1 MATVPGQSRFYRRG
15 VGPAGLTGFRVVVQE
30 TDLLVYADRD
40 LTEATRE
47 LVLQHRGFI
56 ETFIAQ
62 RPVFG
67 ESLTPVQL
75 AEPAPLIV
83 REMARAAAAAGVGP
97 MAAVAGAIAE
107 RVGLELL
114 THTRQVIVEN
124 GGDVFVRTRL
134 PVIMGIYAG
143 SSPLSGRMG
152 LRVGGE
158 DTPVGVCTSSG
169 TLGHSLSLGR
179 ADAVCAL
186 SASCSLADAAA
197 TAIGNRVRSPADI
210 PAAITCGRKI
220 GGLDGVI
227 VIIGER
233 IGCWGAV
240 ELVPLKAKKG

>member
-56 ETFIAQ
+56 EAFIAQ

-67 ESLTPVQL
+67 ESLTPVRL
-75 AEPAPLIV
+75 AQPAPLIV

-97 MAAVAGAIAE
+97 MATVAGAIAE
-107 RVGLELL
+107 RVGLALL
-114 THTRQVIVEN
+114 AHTRQVIVEN
-124 GGDVFVRTRL
+124 GGDVFVRTRR
-134 PVIMGIYAG
+134 PVTMGIYAG

-152 LRVGGE
+152 LRVGGQ

-169 TLGHSLSLGR
+169 TLGHSLSLGT
-179 ADAVCAL
+179 ADAVCVL

-210 PAAITCGRKI
+210 PAAIACARRI
-220 GGLDGVI
+220 GGLDGVVV
-227 VIIGER
+227 VIGDR